1 MPAAVPLIAVV
12 AGGVASAAV
21 GGGIIGAIV
30 GAGAAFV
37 VSTIGASVFPA
48 KRPTAPTSSAALHPG
63 DDPTAPGAGRTQSF
77 RQPIT
82 EHQIVFGRC
91 KVGGPIVFIHSATD
105 DAGRADGWFYAVVV
119 LAAHRVRAIG
129 DVWLGDTLATD
140 AKFAGLVRIDRH
152 LGDPDQAANAN
163 LIAETGGKWTAEHR
177 GRGRAYVAVRL
188 KITAEAFPSGPPNI
202 AALVE
207 GADSILDPRTG
218 ATGWSDNPA
227 LCLAWYLTA
236 PFGWKASWD
245 DIDIPALIAAA
256 NICDELIGTRAGVT
270 ERRYTVN
277 GRVSLGEGKIA
288 ITRKLV
294 AAMAGALVV
303 SGGRFFIHAG
313 GPALPSAT
321 LTSDDLRGDVTIQGS
336 RPRRDLFNGVR
347 AVYVDPAKNWQP
359 TDAPPLLASNYV
371 AEDGGEQIYR
381 DMEFPLTTSV
391 ATVQRLMKAELE
403 RIRRQR
409 EVAFPAN
416 LSALRLRPWD
426 GVTVALDRV
435 GPFPARVTGWR
446 LSPDGGV
453 DLTLSEEDPAVW
465 DWNPAVDERAAGDS
479 PSVVLPNPGV
489 IAAPASIAM
498 DTPTGAAFAAL
509 GVSWSA
515 VGSAYLAGYELE
527 FRPASVATWQ
537 GYGGALGA
545 TAASIP
551 SAEPTA
557 FRARAVARSGAVS
570 GWREAAI
577 PGAVTAPGALGITGG
592 VRLSGGFPADALRLQ
607 IFEATSNSLAA
618 AVKLATEPT
627 ALPWDRTGL
636 TAGQARWY
644 WVRAVSAEGN
654 VSALAGP
661 VTATAL

>member
-21 GGGIIGAIV
+21 GGGILGAIV

-37 VSTIGASVFPA
+37 VSSLGNAVFPA
-48 KRPTAPTSSAALHPG
+48 KRPTAPSTSLRPG
-63 DDPTAPGAGRTQSF
+63 DDPSAPGAGRTQSF

-91 KVGGPIVFIHSATD
+91 KVGGPIVFLHSATD
-105 DAGRADGWFYAVVV
+105 EAGRADGWFYAVVV

-140 AKFAGLVRIDRH
+140 SRFAGLVRIDRH

-163 LIAETGGKWTAEHR
+163 LIAETGGKWTADHR

-188 KITAEAFPSGPPNI
+188 KITAEAFPAGPPNI

-207 GADSILDPRTG
+207 GADTILDPRTG

-245 DIDIPALIAAA
+245 DIDIPALSAAA

-313 GPALPSAT
+313 GPALPAAT
-321 LTSDDLRGDVTIQGS
+321 LTADDLRGDVTIQGS

-359 TDAPPLLASNYV
+359 TDAPPLLAANYV
-371 AEDGGEQIYR
+371 AEDGGEAIYR
-381 DMEFPLTTSV
+381 DLEFPLTTAV

-426 GVTVALDRV
+426 GVTVAL
-435 GPFPARVTGWR
+435 
-446 LSPDGGV
+446 
-453 DLTLSEEDPAVW
+453 
-465 DWNPAVDERAAGDS
+465 
-479 PSVVLPNPGV
+479 
-489 IAAPASIAM
+489 
-498 DTPTGAAFAAL
+498 
-509 GVSWSA
+509 
-515 VGSAYLAGYELE
+515 
-527 FRPASVATWQ
+527 
-537 GYGGALGA
+537 
-545 TAASIP
+545 
-551 SAEPTA
+551 
-557 FRARAVARSGAVS
+557 
-570 GWREAAI
+570 
-577 PGAVTAPGALGITGG
+577 
-592 VRLSGGFPADALRLQ
+592 
-607 IFEATSNSLAA
+607 
-618 AVKLATEPT
+618 
-627 ALPWDRTGL
+627 
-636 TAGQARWY
+636 
-644 WVRAVSAEGN
+644 
-654 VSALAGP
+654 
-661 VTATAL
+661 